1 MHLRVSFSLAAPPSD
16 VARMLA
22 DPLYVDA
29 KVRASGAI
37 EQQVDVVPADGG
49 AFTVT
54 TRRALPTDQIP
65 TNMRP
70 FVGAQIDVRQV
81 EAWEAPSTGDDRQGT
96 VVVEVAGAPV
106 RLTGSIRLLGTA
118 DSSTVTYEG
127 ELKAAIPLFAGAV
140 EEAAAAAIQTALRSE
155 EDVARRWLEDH
166 EPGSQP

>member
-1 MHLRVSFSLAAPPSD
+1 
-16 VARMLA
+16 MLA
-22 DPLYVDA
+22 DPQYVEA

-37 EQQVDVVPADGG
+37 EQQVDVVPADDG

-65 TNMRP
+65 ANMRP

-81 EAWEAPSTGDDRQGT
+81 DAWGAPADGTDRQGT

-106 RLTGSIRLLGTA
+106 RMTGSMQLVGTA

-127 ELKAAIPLFAGAV
+127 DLKAAIPLFGGAV
-140 EEAAAAAIQTALRSE
+140 EQAAAEAIRAALRSE
-155 EDVARRWLEDH
+155 EDVARRWLEGH